1 MIAKYQKALGDA
13 VDLAELLVLYC
24 ERAAGFCENVDNQDV
39 VYLDSLV
46 RVFEHA
52 LKAAANLTGSVQTD
66 LFGRLD
72 RVRSI
77 GRQLGN
83 GVGDEM
89 DVLLSEFESSTYPG
103 GVQWKKK

>member
-1 MIAKYQKALGDA
+1 MIAKYQKAGDA
-13 VDLAELLVLYC
+13 VGLAELLAFYC

-46 RVFEHA
+46 RVFEHT
-52 LKAAANLTGSVQTD
+52 LKAAANRTGSVQTD

-77 GRQLGN
+77 NSVN